1 MKEEI
6 YLKKF
11 LEKIDNDIYDEPK
24 SQLHYSVIKPQ
35 TNKVIEKYNLRTSN
49 KILDMGCGDGY
60 FLSLLQE
67 KGFTNLVGVTKTDKD
82 IERCKE
88 KGLNDIRKIDMTFS
102 GIKEEFDFLW
112 CRHVL
117 EHSPFPYLTLH
128 EFNRLVKFE
137 SGAYIEVP
145 AAINEAKHED
155 NRNHYSLLTK
165 RNWIALMLRSGFD
178 VDNIEEIKLDI
189 KNPNYKGGE
198 AYPET
203 WWGFYLRKT
212 VELNFMKG
220 VL

>member
-1 MKEEI
+1 MINEYMKS
-6 YLKKF
+6 F
-11 LEKIDNDIYDEPK
+11 LQKIDDDIYDEPK
-24 SQLHYSVIKPQ
+24 SQLHYSVILPM
-35 TNKVIEKYNLRTSN
+35 TGRVLAKYNLQTSD

-60 FLSLLQE
+60 FLQLLKE
-67 KGFTNLVGVTKTDKD
+67 KGFTNLVGVTKADKD

-88 KGLNDIRKIDMTFS
+88 KGLDDIRKIDMTFS

-112 CRHVL
+112 CRHAL

-128 EFNRLVKFE
+128 EFNRLVKMDG
-137 SGAYIEVP
+137 GAYVEVP
-145 AAINEAKHED
+145 AAINVANHED

-165 RNWIALMLRSGFD
+165 TNWIALMLRSGFD
-178 VDNIEEIKLDI
+178 VDSVEEIKLDI
-189 KNPNYKGGE
+189 KNPNYKDGE

-203 WWGFYLRKT
+203 WWGFFLRKK

>member
-1 MKEEI
+1 MAKRDYYDVLGVNKSANPDE
-6 YLKKF
+6 LKSAYRK
-11 LEKIDNDIYDEPK
+11 LA
-24 SQLHYSVIKPQ
+24 V
-35 TNKVIEKYNLRTSN
+35 KYHPDKNP
-49 KILDMGCGDGY
+49 
-60 FLSLLQE
+60 
-67 KGFTNLVGVTKTDKD
+67 GVTKADKD

-88 KGLNDIRKIDMTFS
+88 KGLDDIRKIDMTFS

-112 CRHVL
+112 CRHAL

-128 EFNRLVKFE
+128 EFNRLVKMDG
-137 SGAYIEVP
+137 GAYVEVP
-145 AAINEAKHED
+145 AAVNVANHED

-165 RNWIALMLRSGFD
+165 TNWIALMLRSGFD
-178 VDNIEEIKLDI
+178 VSSVEEIKLDI
-189 KNPNYKGGE
+189 KNPNYKDGE

>member
-117 EHSPFPYLTLH
+117 EHSPYPYLTLH

-189 KNPNYKGGE
+189 KNPNYKDGE

-220 VL
+220 IL